1 MLCFKYNVHVYYCAV
16 YTFHYIVTGDA
27 NFDMSKISLTVGWFN
42 QPLFSRQL
50 IEQPGSA
57 EKGFTQRFLWM
68 FPKPVYGRFDS
79 LEPTNN
85 GFSESIGMFVDTYI
99 VLREFG

>member
-1 MLCFKYNVHVYYCAV
+1 M
-16 YTFHYIVTGDA
+16 YIYITVRFILFTTVTGDA
-27 NFDMSKISLTVGWFN
+27 NFDMSKTSLTVGGFN

-85 GFSESIGMFVDTYI
+85 GFSESIGTFVDTYI
-99 VLREFG
+99 VLEFG